1 MRDFRSASLTVV
13 LAVAALCGCEDAS
26 VPNEP
31 TSTSTVAPASAP
43 AVSIDPAKA
52 TDSTV
57 VSEEDTADGSAF
69 AETTATEP
77 APRQLKVDG
86 FGPGMPAPK
95 IQLAQVVHGPEFS
108 GTKDG
113 TVYVLEFW
121 ATWCGPCLRAM
132 PHLSELQTHYGDKV
146 HFIGITDEDA
156 ETVERFL
163 KRKRGDGTWA
173 DVIGYT
179 LAVDKEQQT
188 NVNYMGAAGLLGIPR
203 SFIINQQGQ
212 LAWVGLPTDMV
223 QPLQQI
229 VSGTF
234 DIESATASFQIQ
246 QQLDVPLAN
255 RDFATALDVL
265 TQHLQDHPEDVKHGR
280 MKLDMLLILERS
292 DELAAYA
299 ADFLK
304 IHRDSGP
311 LLNVIAWKLTE
322 SASAGDAVLETALQA
337 ALRANELTE
346 VPVADVLET
355 VARAY
360 YVRGDLDQAIEWQQK
375 AVDAD
380 QAVERYQQILEQY
393 QSERKAPADDTDA
406 ASAE

>member
-1 MRDFRSASLTVV
+1 MRHFRSASLSVG

-234 DIESATASFQIQ
+234 DIESAAASFQIQ

-255 RDFATALDVL
+255 RDFAAALDVL
-265 TQHLQDHPEDVKHGR
+265 TQYLQDHPEDVKYGR

-380 QAVERYQQILEQY
+380 QAVERYQQLLEQY
-393 QSERKAPADDTDA
+393 QSERKAPDDDTDA